1 MPLTTRQKVRNTANR
16 AKANHT
22 YVRENP
28 LDIPLNP
35 HRECQFM
42 GGMQIGPMCLEPSV
56 TGFSYC
62 ALHMRICYL

>member
-1 MPLTTRQKVRNTANR
+1 MPLTARQKITNTVNR

-28 LDIPLNP
+28 LDVPLVP

-56 TGFSYC
+56 IGFSYC